1 MKTAVIYYSLTGN
14 TRLIAAKIADVSG
27 GDLFPIELKKP
38 LKQKGPWKYFRGG
51 RDVLLKRKPPI
62 CDPGFDQDGYELLF
76 IGTPVWAGSFV
87 PALDTF
93 FEQVRIAG
101 RKVALFASSMGG
113 SGKVFS
119 SLEKKLVGNV
129 IAGRIHF
136 VEPSRHPDEEGK
148 RAEEWGRKIISHNG
162 GGQ

>member
-14 TRLIAAKIADVSG
+14 TRLIATRIADVAG

-51 RDVLLKRKPPI
+51 RDALLKRKSAI
-62 CDPGFDQDGYELLF
+62 CDPGFDQEGYELIF
-76 IGTPVWAGSFV
+76 MGTPVWAGSFV

-93 FEQVRIAG
+93 FEQVRITG
-101 RKVALFASSMGG
+101 KKVALFASSMGG

-119 SLEKKLVGNV
+119 SLEKKLEGNV

-136 VEPSRHPDEEGK
+136 VEPSRNPDEEGK
-148 RAEEWGRKIISHNG
+148 KAEEWCRQILSQKGA
-162 GGQ
+162 GQ